1 MKSVKGMLMLAGAL
15 CTSLAGGAAWAADN
29 KVVIGDIDDMSGP
42 YADIIGV
49 PGIEAIKMAIA
60 DFGGSVLGQPV
71 QILTFDHQ
79 NKPDLGAQKLRE
91 WADTDGMTMLLGGSN
106 TGVSLAMS
114 AAAKEKKIPFFA
126 IGAAGASLTGKDCTP
141 YTIHYGY
148 DTTALANGT
157 ARTIIEQGGKSWFFL
172 TADYAFGKQLEA
184 GATDVVKAGGGS
196 VVGDVRVPL
205 GTSDFSSYLL
215 QAQGSGAQ
223 VLGLANAGADTSNS
237 LKAAAEFGLTK
248 TMRPAALLVFLS
260 DVHAMGLDVAQGL
273 VLTTAW
279 YWNTSDTTRAF
290 ANRFFEKTK
299 RMPTFPQAAFYSATL
314 TYLNAVKAV
323 GSTDPD
329 KIMDELRKTKV
340 NDVFVTDGVIRPDG
354 LLEHD
359 MYIVQVKTP
368 AESKGDWD
376 YYKILKTMKG
386 EEAFGKLAEL
396 DLSPAQEVTTA
407 KEPLAASRPEAS
419 HETPR
424 SLRLHKTATRAGNRQ
439 IATFGSQ
446 SAQR

>member
-1 MKSVKGMLMLAGAL
+1 MKLVRRNLMLAGAL
-15 CTSLAGGAAWAADN
+15 CASLAAGAARAADS

-42 YADIIGV
+42 YADVIGPNGV
-49 PGIEAIKMAIA
+49 EALKMAIA
-60 DFGGSVLGQPV
+60 DFGGSVLGQPIEV
-71 QILTFDHQ
+71 LTFDHQ
-79 NKPDLGAQKLRE
+79 NKPDIAAQKLRE
-91 WADTDGMTMLLGGSN
+91 WADTGGMTMLLGGSN

-114 AAAKEKKIPFFA
+114 AAAKEKKIPFIA
-126 IGAAGASLTGKDCTP
+126 IGAAGASLTGKDCSP

-157 ARTIIEQGGKSWFFL
+157 AKTIVEEGGKSWFFL

-184 GATDVVKAGGGS
+184 AATDVVKAGGGS
-196 VVGDVRVPL
+196 VTGDVRVPL

-223 VLGLANAGADTSNS
+223 VLALANAGADTSNS

-248 TMRPAALLVFLS
+248 TMRPAALLVFLT
-260 DVHAMGLDVAQGL
+260 DVHAVGLDVAQGL

-279 YWNTSDTTRAF
+279 YWNMNDETRAF

-299 RMPTFPQAAFYSATL
+299 KMPTFSQAAYYSAAL

-329 KIMDELRKTKV
+329 KVMDQLHKTKV
-340 NDVFVTDGVIRPDG
+340 NDMFVKDAVIRPDG

-376 YYKILKTMKG
+376 FYKVLKTMKG
-386 EEAFGKLAEL
+386 DEAFGKLA
-396 DLSPAQEVTTA
+396 DSTC
-407 KEPLAASRPEAS
+407 PL
-419 HETPR
+419 
-424 SLRLHKTATRAGNRQ
+424 LKK
-439 IATFGSQ
+439 
-446 SAQR
+446 

>member
-1 MKSVKGMLMLAGAL
+1 MEMKSLRWALMLAGAL
-15 CTSLAGGAAWAADN
+15 CASLAAGAAWAADN

-42 YADIIGV
+42 YADIIGTA
-49 PGIEAIKMAIA
+49 GIESIKMAIA
-60 DFGGSVLGQPV
+60 DFGGTVLGQPIT
-71 QILTFDHQ
+71 ILTFDHQ
-79 NKPDLGAQKLRE
+79 NKPDLGAQKVRE

-114 AAAKEKKIPFFA
+114 PAAKEKKIPFFA

-157 ARTIIEQGGKSWFFL
+157 AKTILEQGGKSWFFL
-172 TADYAFGKQLEA
+172 TADYAFGTQLEN
-184 GATDVVKAGGGS
+184 GAAKVVKENGGT
-196 VVGDVRVPL
+196 VIGDVRVPL
-205 GTSDFSSYLL
+205 GTSDFASYLL

-223 VLGLANAGADTSNS
+223 VLALANAGADTSNS

-248 TMRPAALLVFLS
+248 TMKPAALLVFLS

-279 YWNTSDTTRAF
+279 YWNTNDTTRAF

-299 RMPTFPQAAFYSATL
+299 KMPTFPQAAFYSATL

-323 GSTDPD
+323 GSTDSD
-329 KIMDELRKTKV
+329 KVMEQLHKTKI
-340 NDVFVTDGVIRPDG
+340 NDMFVTDGVIRPDG

-376 YYKILKTMKG
+376 FYKVLKTMKG
-386 EEAFGKLAEL
+386 EEAFGKLA
-396 DLSPAQEVTTA
+396 DSTC
-407 KEPLAASRPEAS
+407 PL
-419 HETPR
+419 
-424 SLRLHKTATRAGNRQ
+424 LKN
-439 IATFGSQ
+439 
-446 SAQR
+446 

>member
-1 MKSVKGMLMLAGAL
+1 MKTPKRILLLAGAL
-15 CTSLAGGAAWAADN
+15 CALLTGGGAYAAPN
-29 KVVIGDIDDMSGP
+29 KAVIGLIDDMSGP
-42 YADIIGV
+42 YADIIGSGGV
-49 PGIEAIKMAIA
+49 EAIKMAIA
-60 DFGGSVLGQPV
+60 DFGGNVLGQP
-71 QILTFDHQ
+71 IELMTADHQ
-79 NKPDLGAQKLRE
+79 NKPDIGQQKFRE
-91 WADTDGMTMLLGGSN
+91 WADTGGLTMLLGGSN

-114 AAAKEKKIPFFA
+114 AAAKAKKVPFFA

-157 ARTIIEQGGKSWFFL
+157 AKTILEEGGKSWFFL

-184 GATDVVKAGGGS
+184 GATEVIKKGGGT
-196 VVGDVRVPL
+196 VLGDVRVPL

-248 TMRPAALLVFLS
+248 TMKPAALLVFLT
-260 DVHAMGLDVAQGL
+260 DVHSVGLETAQGL

-279 YWNTSDTTRAF
+279 YWNMNDTTRGF

-299 RMPTFPQAAFYSATL
+299 KMPTFPQAAYYSATL

-323 GSTDPD
+323 GTTDSD
-329 KIMDELRKTKV
+329 KVLDQVHKTKI
-340 NDVFVTDGVIRPDG
+340 NDIFVSDGVIRPDG

-359 MYIVQVKTP
+359 MYIVQVKSP

-376 YYKILKTMKG
+376 FYKILKTMKG
-386 EEAFGKLAEL
+386 EEAFGKLA
-396 DLSPAQEVTTA
+396 DSTC
-407 KEPLAASRPEAS
+407 PLV
-419 HETPR
+419 
-424 SLRLHKTATRAGNRQ
+424 KK
-439 IATFGSQ
+439 
-446 SAQR
+446 

>member
-1 MKSVKGMLMLAGAL
+1 MLAGAL
-15 CTSLAGGAAWAADN
+15 CASLAAGAAWAADN

-42 YADIIGV
+42 YADVIG
-49 PGIEAIKMAIA
+49 PNGLEALKMAVA
-60 DFGGSVLGQPV
+60 DFGGSVLGQPIEV
-71 QILTFDHQ
+71 LSFDHQ
-79 NKPDLGAQKLRE
+79 NKPDIAAQKLRE
-91 WADTDGMTMLLGGSN
+91 WADTRGMTMLLGGSN

-114 AAAKEKKIPFFA
+114 AAAKEKKIPFIA

-157 ARTIIEQGGKSWFFL
+157 AKTIVEEGGKSWFFL
-172 TADYAFGKQLEA
+172 TADYAFGTQLENA
-184 GATDVVKAGGGS
+184 AASVVKANGGT

-205 GTSDFSSYLL
+205 GTSDFASYLL

-223 VLGLANAGADTSNS
+223 VLALANAGADTSNS

-248 TMRPAALLVFLS
+248 TMRPAALLVFLT
-260 DVHAMGLDVAQGL
+260 DVHAVGLDIAQGL

-279 YWNTSDTTRAF
+279 YWNMNDDTRAF

-299 RMPTFPQAAFYSATL
+299 KMPTFSQAAYYSATT

-323 GSTDPD
+323 GTTDAD
-329 KIMDELRKTKV
+329 KVMEQLHKTRV
-340 NDVFVTDGVIRPDG
+340 NDMFVKDAPIRPDG

-376 YYKILKTMKG
+376 FYKILKTMKG
-386 EEAFGKLAEL
+386 DEAFGKLA
-396 DLSPAQEVTTA
+396 DSTC
-407 KEPLAASRPEAS
+407 PL
-419 HETPR
+419 
-424 SLRLHKTATRAGNRQ
+424 LKN
-439 IATFGSQ
+439 
-446 SAQR
+446 